1 MFAKLRCIR
10 RNATCITN
18 RLSYFVF
25 IGVYTVFAD
34 KVLSPNQLSHWST
47 EELKQ
52 ELLKLTESR
61 NTEPIKQKVLFYKN
75 ALAPI
80 FEELSRRNPY
90 PRAEDQVSLVLGVWS
105 PVWSTIPYQDLLP
118 GRIREQSYQIFHGNG
133 YYANMARYAPG
144 QKIPFLQKLSS
155 ILLAYDLMV
164 IQKYEVRDG
173 QWNIQNIGIEQSFR
187 VGAIPLSIEKAEN
200 WFTEVVNSQAKK
212 LSKTI
217 ATLEAPSLENLDR
230 STAKKLKTAFLMIPE
245 FEHLYIDRD
254 FRLVKT
260 QREAKQRPSYT
271 IAVRLQ

>member
-1 MFAKLRCIR
+1 M
-10 RNATCITN
+10 
-18 RLSYFVF
+18 
-25 IGVYTVFAD
+25 FAD

>member
-1 MFAKLRCIR
+1 M
-10 RNATCITN
+10 ITN
-18 RLSYFVF
+18 KLLSSDSLDNW
-25 IGVYTVFAD
+25 TR
-34 KVLSPNQLSHWST
+34 

-61 NTEPIKQKVLFYKN
+61 NTESIRQKVQFYQN
-75 ALAPI
+75 DLAPI

-90 PRAEDQVSLVLGVWS
+90 PRAEDQVSLVFGAWS
-105 PVWSTIPYQDLLP
+105 SVWSTIPYQDLLP